1 MLERNR
7 ARVRNLTGLEIWLF
21 IVGRVLVGF
30 GLGVLAI
37 RYFPQI
43 FTQVGTPAVVVGL
56 LLMVIAAKGLFRRTT
71 GTPD

>member
-1 MLERNR
+1 MFERNR

-21 IVGRVLVGF
+21 IVGRVLLGF
-30 GLGVLAI
+30 GLGILVT
-37 RYFPQI
+37 RHWPQI
-43 FTQVGTPAVVVGL
+43 FTQVDIPAIVAGL